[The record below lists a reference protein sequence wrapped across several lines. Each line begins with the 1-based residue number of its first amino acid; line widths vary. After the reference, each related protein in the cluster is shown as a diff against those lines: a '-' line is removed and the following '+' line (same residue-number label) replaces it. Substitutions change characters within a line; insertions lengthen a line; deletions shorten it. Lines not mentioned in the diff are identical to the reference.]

1 MPVITQFMCV
11 CVKAKPVL
19 YLVVALMYD
28 IALYW
33 YMYTRLHDGTQR
45 ADTLGSCSSI
55 LTTLV
60 MTLPAF
66 EVVSM
71 SQM

>member
-1 MPVITQFMCV
+1 MCV
-11 CVKAKPVL
+11 CVKAKPLL
-19 YLVVALMYD
+19 YLVMALLYD

-33 YMYTRLHDGTQR
+33 YMYTRLQDGAQR
-45 ADTLGSCSSI
+45 ADTLGSCSSV

-60 MTLPAF
+60 MTLPAV
-66 EVVSM
+66 EVVSI